1 MSAFEN
7 ATKFFHACDSLEG
20 WEGCKQYVAGDDA
33 PFSAQSEPLV
43 DIKTVQAYTDWM
55 KGFGAITAKGCSY
68 ELRASS
74 YDEKSQ
80 TASFFATITATHVGE
95 GGPVPPTNKT
105 TKSDYVYLV
114 TMNSDDKVTR
124 MTKVWNAPWALTE
137 LGWM

>member
-1 MSAFEN
+1 MTAFDN

-20 WEGCKQYVAGDDA
+20 WEGCKQYVAADA

-43 DIKTVQAYTDWM
+43 DIKTIQAYTDWM
-55 KGFGAITAKGCSY
+55 MGFGTVTAKCCSY

-95 GGPVPPTNKT
+95 GGPVPPTQKT

-114 TMNSDDKVTR
+114 TMNGDDKVTR
-124 MTKVWNAPWALTE
+124 MTKVWNAPWAMKE

>member
-1 MSAFEN
+1 MSEFEN
-7 ATKFFHACDSLEG
+7 ATKFFHASESLTG
-20 WEGCKQYVAGDDA
+20 WDGCKQYVAADA

-43 DIKTVQAYTDWM
+43 DIKTVQGYVDWM
-55 KGFGAITAKGCSY
+55 MGFGTITAKGCSY
-68 ELRASS
+68 VLNASA

-80 TASFFATITATHVGE
+80 TALFFATITATHVGE

-105 TKSDYVYLV
+105 TKSDYVYLL

-124 MTKVWNAPWALTE
+124 MTKVWNAPWALKE